1 MAKYDGGSLGHK
13 TDAEKR
19 LISKIRKDVHKTVEE
34 INNMQYDKSRK
45 DKITPH
51 VKNEF
56 KKHTIICG
64 AVQSATG
71 KICSKPPVEGA
82 ARCAQHGGL
91 ATGPKTEEGKKRAL
105 AKLNPM
111 AALVHGLNSRFV
123 MTVEE
128 EELYSAMMNLG
139 IEKFQLDEFNI
150 IMLHRGL
157 MALILNERKEIAAA
171 GEIIDESNSY
181 NDYDSKFLKYM
192 QALGLDRK
200 FNESTNNKNNDK
212 GINMNLLFDM

>member
-1 MAKYDGGSLGHK
+1 M

-19 LISKIRKDVHKTVEE
+19 LISKLKKNAHETVAE
-34 INNMQYDKSRK
+34 INGMTYDKSRK
-45 DKITPH
+45 DKITAP
-51 VKNEF
+51 VKNEL
-56 KKHTIICG
+56 KKTRIICG
-64 AVQSATG
+64 SIRADTG
-71 KICSKPPVEGA
+71 KICSEPPVEGA
-82 ARCAQHGGL
+82 ARCAMHGGL
-91 ATGPKTEEGKKRAL
+91 STGPKTEEGKKAAL
-105 AKLNPM
+105 ANLNPM

-128 EELYSAMMNLG
+128 EALYSAMMNLG

-157 MALILNERKEIAAA
+157 MALILNERKEIAKA